1 MFYPLVQGP
10 RKPGDFFIKFL
21 ERDLPKL
28 KEHITEQ
35 RMLESKTM
43 PQYQPN
49 NLFFPWVK
57 QFHNHS
63 WRKQDSN
70 PDHRTSGRSLLRYF
84 QCSKQEETSFIST
97 FPRAILTDLT
107 LHCSFSI
114 TLEQESRHSNE
125 GSNIFLHKRTLDT
138 RYCVISSEL
147 SPSCC
152 VRQIPLLKMTG
163 LNLIN

>member
-1 MFYPLVQGP
+1 MQGP
-10 RKPGDFFIKFL
+10 RKPGDSSIKFL
-21 ERDLPKL
+21 ERALLEL

-35 RMLESKTM
+35 RMLESKSM
-43 PQYQPN
+43 PRYQPN
-49 NLFFPWVK
+49 NPFFPWVK
-57 QFHNHS
+57 QFQTTHGEN
-63 WRKQDSN
+63 
-70 PDHRTSGRSLLRYF
+70 RTQTQITVLLVGVLLRYF
-84 QCSKQEETSFIST
+84 QGSKWEETSSIST

-107 LHCSFSI
+107 LHFSFSI

-125 GSNIFLHKRTLDT
+125 GSSLDP

-152 VRQIPLLKMTG
+152 VRQILLLKMRG